1 MVQRTSFD
9 GVRGAIK
16 TKNMSQVDN
25 SEYEE
30 TLSGQLEQL
39 EEIMESF
46 NSMQYDNSSFTE
58 AGRLL
63 NDNIEEGLSIAINNY
78 KNLLRNG

>member
-1 MVQRTSFD
+1 
-9 GVRGAIK
+9 
-16 TKNMSQVDN
+16 MSQVDN

-78 KNLLRNG
+78 KNLLRNE